1 MTLQVAFG
9 NDKGGFKKLKMN
21 VLQKIIAHKRREV
34 AEQQAKVSINEL
46 VKSPL
51 FERPT
56 LSLSAAL
63 RRSDRAGI
71 IAEHKRKSPSK
82 GIINAKVT
90 VEEVTTGYV
99 QAGASALSVL
109 TDEQFFGGK
118 NEDLLIA
125 RGLNEVPILR
135 KDFTIGEYQILEAKA
150 IGADAILLIAAVLT
164 PAEVRQLSSF
174 ARSLGMETLLE
185 IHDQSELGHICDTVD
200 AVGVNNRNLA
210 DFTVDVRCSL
220 ELAPHIPDEFVKI
233 SESGLS
239 DPAAVTELRAAGFQG
254 FLIGES
260 FMKEARPGEACANF
274 INDIH

>member
-1 MTLQVAFG
+1 MTKAFL
-9 NDKGGFKKLKMN
+9 KKLKMN

-34 AEQQAKVSINEL
+34 AEQQAKTPISDL
-46 VKSPL
+46 VKSPY
-51 FERPT
+51 FERPC

-63 RRSDRAGI
+63 CRPDKAGI
-71 IAEHKRKSPSK
+71 IAEHKRRSPSK

-99 QAGASALSVL
+99 AAGASALSIL

-118 NEDLLIA
+118 NEDLIIA
-125 RGLNEVPILR
+125 RRLNEVPILR

-164 PAEVRQLSSF
+164 PTEVRLLSAF
-174 ARSLGMETLLE
+174 ARSLGLETLLE
-185 IHDQSELGHICDTVD
+185 IHEHSELGHICDTVD

-210 DFTVDVRCSL
+210 DFSVDVHRSL
-220 ELAPHIPDEFVKI
+220 ELAPHISDEFVRV

-239 DPAAVTELRAAGFQG
+239 DPAAVLELRAAGFQG

-260 FMKEARPGEACANF
+260 FMKMGRPGQACAAF
-274 INDIH
+274 VASALAGVV

>member
-1 MTLQVAFG
+1 
-9 NDKGGFKKLKMN
+9 MN
-21 VLQKIIAHKRREV
+21 ILQKIIAHKKKEV
-34 AEQQAKVSINEL
+34 AERQAACPVGQLVS
-46 VKSPL
+46 SPL
-51 FERPT
+51 FSRPT
-56 LSLSAAL
+56 LSLTATL
-63 RRSDRAGI
+63 CRPGQAGI

-90 VEEVTTGYV
+90 VEEVTMGYV
-99 QAGASALSVL
+99 AASASALSIL

-118 NEDLLIA
+118 NEDLTIA

-174 ARSLGMETLLE
+174 ARSLGLETLLE
-185 IHDQSELGHICDTVD
+185 IHDHSEFGHICDTVD

-210 DFTVDVRCSL
+210 DFTVDLRRSL
-220 ELAPHIPDEFVKI
+220 ELAPHIPNEFVKV
-233 SESGLS
+233 SESGFS
-239 DPAAVTELRAAGFQG
+239 DPAAVLELRAAGFQG

-260 FMKEARPGEACANF
+260 FMKMGRPGEACAEF
-274 INDIH
+274 INNVC

>member
-1 MTLQVAFG
+1 
-9 NDKGGFKKLKMN
+9 MN
-21 VLQKIIAHKRREV
+21 VLEKIIAHKRQEV
-34 AEQQAKVSINEL
+34 AAKAAACRVEQLEQSRFFDRAS
-46 VKSPL
+46 
-51 FERPT
+51 
-56 LSLSAAL
+56 LSLSTAL
-63 RRSDRAGI
+63 RWPDRAGI

-82 GIINAKVT
+82 GIINANVT

-99 QAGASALSVL
+99 RAGASALSVL

-118 NEDLLIA
+118 NEDLTIA

-174 ARSLGMETLLE
+174 ARSIGLETLLE
-185 IHDQSELGHICDTVD
+185 IHDHSELGHICDTVD

-210 DFTVDVRCSL
+210 DFTVDLRRSL
-220 ELAPHIPDEFVKI
+220 ELAPHIPDEFVKVT
-233 SESGLS
+233 ESGLS
-239 DPAAVTELRAAGFQG
+239 DPAVVLELRAAGFQG

-260 FMKEARPGEACANF
+260 FMKTERPGEACAAF
-274 INDIH
+274 VASALAGAV

>member
-1 MTLQVAFG
+1 MTIL
-9 NDKGGFKKLKMN
+9 D
-21 VLQKIIAHKRREV
+21 KIIAHKRREV
-34 AEQQAKVSINEL
+34 AEQQAKAPVGNL

-51 FERPT
+51 FERPC

-63 RRSDRAGI
+63 RRPDKAGI

-82 GIINAKVT
+82 GIINANVT

-109 TDEQFFGGK
+109 TDEQFFSGK

-164 PAEVRQLSSF
+164 PVEVRQFSAF
-174 ARSLGMETLLE
+174 ARSLGLETLLE
-185 IHDQSELGHICDTVD
+185 IHNHSELGHICDTVD

-210 DFTVDVRCSL
+210 DFSVDVRRSL
-220 ELAPHIPDEFVKI
+220 ELAPQIPDEFVKI

-239 DPAAVTELRAAGFQG
+239 DPATVLELRTAGFQG
-254 FLIGES
+254 FLIGER
-260 FMKEARPGEACANF
+260 FMRMERPGEACEDF
-274 INDIH
+274 IHRILA

>member
-1 MTLQVAFG
+1 
-9 NDKGGFKKLKMN
+9 MN
-21 VLQKIIAHKRREV
+21 VLQKIIAHKRQEV

-46 VKSPL
+46 EKSPL
-51 FERPT
+51 FERPS
-56 LSLSAAL
+56 LSFSAAL
-63 RRSDRAGI
+63 RRPDQAGI
-71 IAEHKRKSPSK
+71 IAEHKRRSPSK
-82 GIINAKVT
+82 GIINANVT

-99 QAGASALSVL
+99 RAGASALSVL

-118 NEDLLIA
+118 NEDLTIA

-164 PAEVRQLSSF
+164 PTEVRQLSSF
-174 ARSLGMETLLE
+174 ARSLGLETLLE
-185 IHDQSELGHICDTVD
+185 IHDHSELGHICDTVD

-210 DFTVDVRCSL
+210 DFTVDVRRSL

-239 DPAAVTELRAAGFQG
+239 DPATVLELRAAGFQG

-260 FMKEARPGEACANF
+260 FMKMERPGEACLDF
-274 INDIH
+274 INRINLHQPQST

>member
-1 MTLQVAFG
+1 
-9 NDKGGFKKLKMN
+9 MN
-21 VLQKIIAHKRREV
+21 VLQKIIAHKRLEV
-34 AEQQAKVSINEL
+34 AEQQAKTPIAEL
-46 VKSPL
+46 EKSPL
-51 FERPT
+51 FERPC

-63 RRSDRAGI
+63 RKPDMAGI

-82 GIINAKVT
+82 GIINGNVT

-99 QAGASALSVL
+99 RAGASALSLL
-109 TDEQFFGGK
+109 TDEQFFGGN

-164 PAEVRQLSSF
+164 PAEVRQLSAF
-174 ARSLGMETLLE
+174 ARSLGLETLLE
-185 IHDQSELGHICDTVD
+185 IHDHSELGHICDTVD

-210 DFTVDVRCSL
+210 DFTVDVRRSL
-220 ELAPHIPDEFVKI
+220 ELAPHIPQEFVKV

-239 DPAAVTELRAAGFQG
+239 DPTALLELRAAGFQG
-254 FLIGES
+254 FLIGER
-260 FMKEARPGEACANF
+260 FMKMDRPGEACEDF
-274 INDIH
+274 IHRILA

>member
-1 MTLQVAFG
+1 MTIL
-9 NDKGGFKKLKMN
+9 D
-21 VLQKIIAHKRREV
+21 KIIAHKRQEV
-34 AEQQAKVSINEL
+34 AEQQAKVSINDLE
-46 VKSPL
+46 KSPL
-51 FERPT
+51 FERPS

-63 RRSDRAGI
+63 RLPGKAGI

-82 GIINAKVT
+82 GIINAQVT

-99 QAGASALSVL
+99 RAGASALSVL

-118 NEDLLIA
+118 NEDLIIA
-125 RGLNEVPILR
+125 RRLNEVPILR
-135 KDFTIGEYQILEAKA
+135 KDFTIGEYQIVEAKA

-174 ARSLGMETLLE
+174 ARSLGLETLLE
-185 IHDQSELGHICDTVD
+185 IHDHSELGHICDTLD

-210 DFTVDVRCSL
+210 DFTVDLRRSL
-220 ELAPHIPDEFVKI
+220 ELAPHIPDEFVKV

-239 DPAAVTELRAAGFQG
+239 DPATVLELRAAGFQG

-260 FMKEARPGEACANF
+260 FMKMGRPGEACAEF
-274 INDIH
+274 IAGLITVDEVDNG

>member
-1 MTLQVAFG
+1 MTIL
-9 NDKGGFKKLKMN
+9 D
-21 VLQKIIAHKRREV
+21 KIIAHKRHEV
-34 AEQQAKVSINEL
+34 AEQQAKVPISDLE
-46 VKSPL
+46 KSPL
-51 FERPT
+51 FERQC

-63 RRSDRAGI
+63 RRPDQAGI

-99 QAGASALSVL
+99 RAGASALSVL
-109 TDEQFFGGK
+109 TDEQFFGGR

-125 RGLNEVPILR
+125 RRMNEVPILR
-135 KDFTIGEYQILEAKA
+135 KDFTISEYQILEAKA

-174 ARSLGMETLLE
+174 AHSLGLETLLE
-185 IHDQSELGHICDTVD
+185 IHDHSELGHICDTVD

-210 DFTVDVRCSL
+210 DFTVDVRRSL
-220 ELAPHIPDEFVKI
+220 ELEPHISDEFVKV

-239 DPAAVTELRAAGFQG
+239 DPATVLELRAAGFQG

-260 FMKEARPGEACANF
+260 FMKMERPGEACAEF
-274 INDIH
+274 IAGLMRVDEVDKG

>member
-1 MTLQVAFG
+1 MTIL
-9 NDKGGFKKLKMN
+9 D
-21 VLQKIIAHKRREV
+21 KIIAHKRKEV
-34 AEQQAKVSINEL
+34 AEQQTKVPISEL
-46 VKSPL
+46 VKSP
-51 FERPT
+51 FFNRPT
-56 LSLSAAL
+56 ISLSAAL
-63 RRSDRAGI
+63 RRPDRADI

-82 GIINAKVT
+82 GIINANVT

-99 QAGASALSVL
+99 RAGASALSVL

-118 NEDLLIA
+118 NEDLTIA

-164 PAEVRQLSSF
+164 PAEVRQLSAF
-174 ARSLGMETLLE
+174 ARSIGLETLLE
-185 IHDQSELGHICDTVD
+185 IHDHSELGHIYDTVD

-210 DFTVDVRCSL
+210 DFSVDVRRSL
-220 ELAPHIPDEFVKI
+220 ELAPHIPSEFVKV

-239 DPAAVTELRAAGFQG
+239 DPAAVLELRAAGFQG

-260 FMKEARPGEACANF
+260 FMKMERPGEACEEF
-274 INDIH
+274 IAGLIRVDEVDKG

>member
-1 MTLQVAFG
+1 
-9 NDKGGFKKLKMN
+9 MN
-21 VLQKIIAHKRREV
+21 ILDKIIAHKKKEV
-34 AEQQAKVSINEL
+34 AEQQANVPVGEL
-46 VKSPL
+46 VKSPN
-51 FERPT
+51 FQRPT

-63 RRSDRAGI
+63 RRPGQAGI

-82 GIINAKVT
+82 GIINANVT

-99 QAGASALSVL
+99 RAGASALSVL

-118 NEDLLIA
+118 NEDLIIA

-135 KDFTIGEYQILEAKA
+135 KDFTISEYQIIEARS

-174 ARSLGMETLLE
+174 ARSLGLETLLE
-185 IHDQSELGHICDTVD
+185 IHDHSELGHICDTVD

-210 DFTVDVRCSL
+210 DFSVDVQRSL
-220 ELAPHIPDEFVKI
+220 DLATLIPDGFVKI

-239 DPAAVTELRAAGFQG
+239 DPSTVLELRAAGFQG
-254 FLIGES
+254 FLIGER
-260 FMKEARPGEACANF
+260 FMKKANPGDACKDF
-274 INDIH
+274 IKQIKLHQPLSA

>member
-1 MTLQVAFG
+1 
-9 NDKGGFKKLKMN
+9 MN
-21 VLQKIIAHKRREV
+21 VLQKIIAHKRQEV
-34 AEQQAKVSINEL
+34 AEHQAKVPIADLE
-46 VKSPL
+46 KSP
-51 FERPT
+51 FFNRPT
-56 LSLSAAL
+56 LSLTAAL
-63 RRSDRAGI
+63 RRADMAGI

-82 GIINAKVT
+82 GIINANMT

-99 QAGASALSVL
+99 AAGASALSVL

-118 NEDLLIA
+118 NEDLTIT

-174 ARSLGMETLLE
+174 ARSLGLETLLE
-185 IHDQSELGHICDTVD
+185 IHDRSELGHICDTVH

-210 DFTVDVRCSL
+210 DFSVDIQRSID
-220 ELAPHIPDEFVKI
+220 LAPLIPDGFVKI

-239 DPAAVTELRAAGFQG
+239 DPATVLELRTAGFQG
-254 FLIGES
+254 FLIGER
-260 FMKEARPGEACANF
+260 FMKEVNPGKACQHF
-274 INDIH
+274 INLL

>member
-1 MTLQVAFG
+1 MTIL
-9 NDKGGFKKLKMN
+9 D
-21 VLQKIIAHKRREV
+21 KIIAHKRLEV
-34 AEQQAKVSINEL
+34 AEQQSKVPISEL
-46 VKSPL
+46 EKSPL
-51 FERPT
+51 FQRPV
-56 LSLSAAL
+56 LSLSTAL
-63 RRSDRAGI
+63 RRPDMAGI

-125 RGLNEVPILR
+125 RSLNEVPILR
-135 KDFTIGEYQILEAKA
+135 KDFTIGKYQILEAKA

-174 ARSLGMETLLE
+174 ARSLGLETLLE
-185 IHDQSELGHICDTVD
+185 IHDHSELGHICDTVD

-210 DFTVDVRCSL
+210 DFSVDVRRSL
-220 ELAPHIPDEFVKI
+220 ELATHIPNEFVKV
-233 SESGLS
+233 SESGLN
-239 DPAAVTELRAAGFQG
+239 DPANVLELRSVGFQG

-260 FMKEARPGEACANF
+260 FMKMDETGEACADF
-274 INDIH
+274 ISRLIMVDNS

>member
-1 MTLQVAFG
+1 
-9 NDKGGFKKLKMN
+9 MN
-21 VLQKIIAHKRREV
+21 VLQKIIAHKKKEV
-34 AEQQAKVSINEL
+34 AEQQAVNPVGDL

-51 FERPT
+51 FSRPT

-63 RRSDRAGI
+63 HRPEMAGI

-99 QAGASALSVL
+99 QAGASALSIL

-118 NEDLLIA
+118 NDDLIIA
-125 RGLNEVPILR
+125 RGLCEVPILR

-164 PAEVRQLSSF
+164 PAEVRQFSSF
-174 ARSLGMETLLE
+174 ARSLGLETLLE
-185 IHDQSELGHICDTVD
+185 IHAANELGHVCDTVD

-210 DFTVDVRCSL
+210 DFSVDVRRSL
-220 ELAPHIPDEFVKI
+220 ELAPHIPNDFVKV

-239 DPAAVTELRAAGFQG
+239 APATVLELRAAGFQG

-260 FMKEARPGEACANF
+260 FMKMERPGEACGAF
-274 INDIH
+274 INKMKISFSL

>member
-1 MTLQVAFG
+1 MTIL
-9 NDKGGFKKLKMN
+9 D
-21 VLQKIIAHKRREV
+21 KIIAHKRLEV
-34 AEQQAKVSINEL
+34 AEQQVKVPVGDLE
-46 VKSPL
+46 KGPY

-56 LSLSAAL
+56 FSLSTAIC
-63 RRSDRAGI
+63 RPDKVGI

-82 GIINAKVT
+82 GIINTNVT

-99 QAGASALSVL
+99 HAGASALSVL

-118 NEDLLIA
+118 NEDLTIA

-164 PAEVRQLSSF
+164 PVEVRQLSRF
-174 ARSLGMETLLE
+174 ARSLGLETLLE
-185 IHDQSELGHICDTVD
+185 IHDHRELDHICDSVD

-210 DFTVDVRCSL
+210 DFTVDVHRSL
-220 ELAPHIPDEFVKI
+220 ELAPHIPDEFVKV

-239 DPAAVTELRAAGFQG
+239 DPVVVLELRAAGFQG

-260 FMKEARPGEACANF
+260 FMKMAGPGWACGEF
-274 INDIH
+274 IHRLFA

>member
-1 MTLQVAFG
+1 MTIL
-9 NDKGGFKKLKMN
+9 D
-21 VLQKIIAHKRREV
+21 KIIAHKRREV
-34 AEQQAKVSINEL
+34 AEQQAKVPVGDL
-46 VKSPL
+46 VKSPY
-51 FERPT
+51 FERPS

-63 RRSDRAGI
+63 RRPDMAGI

-99 QAGASALSVL
+99 RAGASALSVL
-109 TDEQFFGGK
+109 TDEPFFGGT
-118 NEDLLIA
+118 NEDLRIA

-164 PAEVRQLSSF
+164 PAEVRQLSTF
-174 ARSLGMETLLE
+174 ARSLGLETLLE
-185 IHDQSELGHICDTVD
+185 IHDRSELGHICDTVD
-200 AVGVNNRNLA
+200 AVGVNNRKLA
-210 DFTVDVRCSL
+210 DFSVDVRRSL
-220 ELAPHIPDEFVKI
+220 ELAPYIPNDFVKV

-239 DPAAVTELRAAGFQG
+239 DPAVVLELRKAGFQG

-260 FMKEARPGEACANF
+260 FMKEERPGAACEAF
-274 INDIH
+274 IAGLNVFVA